1 MRRAGGAVGDS
12 NRHSELV
19 EVTESP
25 RHSQGRQFAKEKMVG
40 NRLLA
45 GVQGP
50 TAKAELPGILL
61 AWWEGKKRGLV
72 EMEVRAG

>member
-1 MRRAGGAVGDS
+1 MGDS
-12 NRHSELV
+12 NKHSELL
-19 EVTESP
+19 EVTGCP
-25 RHSQGRQFAKEKMVG
+25 RHSQGRWFAKETMVG

-45 GVQGP
+45 GVPGP
-50 TAKAELPGILL
+50 TAKVVLPGGILL